1 MDIVSR
7 DDFFQSS
14 SKCLV
19 DMLDVTSGITD
30 TNKMY
35 RELDAYRYLHKLQ
48 MEAVTSGDAVLQKKF
63 FEELYNRRTALLSPD
78 DGDDDSAKP
87 SDEQIVEFR
96 AHVSKWFQLDS
107 ELKDL
112 QKLAKEKRVVK
123 NKLRDVI
130 LAFMK
135 RYNIEELRT
144 QNGKLRFETRSV
156 RRAPS
161 KSAIEENM
169 QTLLRDRPELAR
181 ELQTKLF
188 ASDEVQTV
196 SLKRVR

>member
-1 MDIVSR
+1 MEVVPRNEFFENSSR
-7 DDFFQSS
+7 
-14 SKCLV
+14 CLV
-19 DMLDVTSGITD
+19 EMLESTSGVTD
-30 TNKMY
+30 SNLMY
-35 RELDAYRYLHKLQ
+35 RELDAYRHLQKLQ
-48 MEAVTSGDAVLQKKF
+48 MEAVISGDPSLQEKF
-63 FEELYNRRTALLSPD
+63 FTELYNRRTALVTP
-78 DGDDDSAKP
+78 GDETGKP
-87 SDEQIVEFR
+87 TEEHIVEFR

-144 QNGKLRFETRSV
+144 QNGKLRFETRNV
-156 RRAPS
+156 KKAPS
-161 KSAIEENM
+161 KTEIEENM
-169 QTLLRDRPELAR
+169 QLALRDRPELAL
-181 ELQTKLF
+181 ELKTKIF
-188 ASDEVQTV
+188 TADSVQKV

>member
-1 MDIVSR
+1 MEVVPLNEFFEKSSR
-7 DDFFQSS
+7 
-14 SKCLV
+14 CLV
-19 DMLDVTSGITD
+19 EMLESTSGVTD
-30 TNKMY
+30 SNQMY
-35 RELDAYRYLHKLQ
+35 RELDAYRHLQKLQ
-48 MEAVTSGDAVLQKKF
+48 MEAVTTGDPGLQEKF
-63 FEELYNRRTALLSPD
+63 FTELYNRRTALMSP
-78 DGDDDSAKP
+78 GDDSAKP
-87 SDEQIVEFR
+87 TEEQIVEFR

-144 QNGKLRFETRSV
+144 QNGKLRFETRNV
-156 RRAPS
+156 KKAPS
-161 KSAIEENM
+161 KTEIEENM
-169 QTLLRDRPELAR
+169 QLALRDRPELAQ
-181 ELQTKLF
+181 ELKTKIF
-188 ASDEVQTV
+188 TADSVQKV